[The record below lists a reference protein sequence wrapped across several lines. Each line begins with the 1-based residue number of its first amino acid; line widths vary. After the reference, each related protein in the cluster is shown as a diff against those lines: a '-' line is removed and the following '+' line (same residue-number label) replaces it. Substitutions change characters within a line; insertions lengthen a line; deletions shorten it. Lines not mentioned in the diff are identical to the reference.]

1 MGSISFSIPL
11 KLHSSHILIK
21 MISIKKQLAFTK
33 ITLLSGIVL
42 AVAISG
48 LVYIV
53 NSNKPDQANVINND
67 ITEPESKLFTITT
80 SSDIEKL
87 SPLNSFFKINSI
99 ETYHISLEEDAS
111 HDLSVATYTDEQG
124 KDKKAIIYLPDADI
138 DATDDESTVEKAKK
152 AFSSA
157 DKSSH
162 YRHEKWLGTS
172 EAINKY
178 TNEQSLFVSYWD
190 NAQKIHLFTGRE
202 TWIIGP
208 DKNAYSSPAEQA
220 LWESVA
226 GGFDTEGKLSK
237 YSQYL
242 LQDMDTAITELKKE
256 LPDGRETYILV
267 SNDDLAHVQ
276 EIAALT
282 GQGLPLETKLFPAAA
297 ELHNSISKVKEWA
310 KEGDGTGSY
319 LVQPMSEKF
328 NRVWRV
334 TDKSF
339 EDSLLVRLLPFTSSL
354 DRPFDKTNLVYQS
367 DWGAYISIYQLIN

>member
-1 MGSISFSIPL
+1 MLSIN
-11 KLHSSHILIK
+11 
-21 MISIKKQLAFTK
+21 KQLAF
-33 ITLLSGIVL
+33 IRISILSGIVL

-48 LVYIV
+48 LVYII
-53 NSNKPDQANVINND
+53 NSNKPEQANVINND
-67 ITEPESKLFTITT
+67 IAVPESKLYTITT
-80 SSDIEKL
+80 SSNIEKS
-87 SPLNSFFKINSI
+87 SPLNSYFKINSI
-99 ETYHISLEEDAS
+99 ETYHISLEENDS
-111 HDLSVATYTDEQG
+111 HDLSVAKYTDEQNRN
-124 KDKKAIIYLPDADI
+124 KKAIIFLPDADA
-138 DATDDESTVEKAKK
+138 DATGDESTVDKAKK
-152 AFSSA
+152 AFSST

-162 YRHEKWLGTS
+162 FRYEKWLGTS

-178 TNEQSLFVSYWD
+178 TNEQSLFISYWD
-190 NAQKIHLFTGRE
+190 NAQRIHLFTGRE

-208 DKNAYSSPAEQA
+208 DKNAYSSAAEQA

-256 LPDGRETYILV
+256 LSDERETYILV
-267 SNDDLAHVQ
+267 SNDDLARVQ
-276 EIAALT
+276 EMAELT

-310 KEGDGTGSY
+310 KEGNGTGSY

-354 DRPFDKTNLVYQS
+354 DRPFDKTKLVYQS

>member
-1 MGSISFSIPL
+1 MLSINKQHAFIR
-11 KLHSSHILIK
+11 
-21 MISIKKQLAFTK
+21 ISI
-33 ITLLSGIVL
+33 LSGIVL
-42 AVAISG
+42 AIAISG
-48 LVYIV
+48 LVYII
-53 NSNKPDQANVINND
+53 NSNKPEQTSVINND
-67 ITEPESKLFTITT
+67 IAVPEGKLFTITT
-80 SSDIEKL
+80 SADVEKL
-87 SPLNSFFKINSI
+87 FPLNSFFNINSI
-99 ETYHISLEEDAS
+99 ETYHISLEENAS

-124 KDKKAIIYLPDADI
+124 KDKKAIIYLPDADADA

-162 YRHEKWLGTS
+162 YRYEKWLGTS
-172 EAINKY
+172 EAIKKY

-202 TWIIGP
+202 TWITGP

-226 GGFDTEGKLSK
+226 GGFNTDGKLSK
-237 YSQYL
+237 FSQYL
-242 LQDMDTAITELKKE
+242 IQDMDTAIAELKKE
-256 LPDGRETYILV
+256 LSEERETYILV

-276 EIAALT
+276 EMAALT
-282 GQGLPLETKLFPAAA
+282 GQGLPLETKLFPVAA

-334 TDKSF
+334 TDKTF
-339 EDSLLVRLLPFTSSL
+339 EESLLVRLLPFSSSL
-354 DRPFDKTNLVYQS
+354 DKSFDKTKLVYQS
-367 DWGAYISIYQLIN
+367 DWGAYLSIYQLIN

>member
-11 KLHSSHILIK
+11 KLHTSHILIK
-21 MISIKKQLAFTK
+21 MLSIKKQHAFIRTT
-33 ITLLSGIVL
+33 ILSGIVL
-42 AVAISG
+42 AIAISG
-48 LVYIV
+48 LVYII
-53 NSNKPDQANVINND
+53 NSNKPEQANLINDD
-67 ITEPESKLFTITT
+67 ITEPESKIFTITT

-87 SPLNSFFKINSI
+87 SSLNPFFKINSI
-99 ETYHISLEEDAS
+99 ETYHISLEENDS
-111 HDLSVATYTDEQG
+111 HDLSVATYTDGQG
-124 KDKKAIIYLPDADI
+124 EDKKAIIYLPDAD
-138 DATDDESTVEKAKK
+138 DNATDGESTTDKAKK

-162 YRHEKWLGTS
+162 YRYEKWLATS
-172 EAINKY
+172 EAIKKY

-202 TWIIGP
+202 TWITSP

-226 GGFDTEGKLSK
+226 GGFDTDGKLSK
-237 YSQYL
+237 FSEYL

-256 LPDGRETYILV
+256 LSDERESYIVV

-310 KEGDGTGSY
+310 KEGNGTGSY

-354 DRPFDKTNLVYQS
+354 DRPFDKTKLVYQS

>member
-1 MGSISFSIPL
+1 MSSIN
-11 KLHSSHILIK
+11 
-21 MISIKKQLAFTK
+21 KQLAV
-33 ITLLSGIVL
+33 IRISILSGIVL
-42 AVAISG
+42 AAAISG
-48 LVYIV
+48 LVYII
-53 NSNKPDQANVINND
+53 NSNKPEQANVINND
-67 ITEPESKLFTITT
+67 IAEPESKLFTITS

-87 SPLNSFFKINSI
+87 SPLNSFFQINSI
-99 ETYHISLEEDAS
+99 ETYHISLEENDS
-111 HDLSVATYTDEQG
+111 HDLSVAKYTDEQNRN
-124 KDKKAIIYLPDADI
+124 KKAIIYLPDAD
-138 DATDDESTVEKAKK
+138 ASDDESTVDKAKK

-162 YRHEKWLGTS
+162 YRYEKWLGTS
-172 EAINKY
+172 EAINKH

-190 NAQKIHLFTGRE
+190 NAQRIHLLTGRE
-202 TWIIGP
+202 TWILGP
-208 DKNAYSSPAEQA
+208 DKNAYSSSAEQA

-237 YSQYL
+237 FSQYL

-256 LPDGRETYILV
+256 LSDDRETYILV
-267 SNDDLAHVQ
+267 SNDDLAHAQ
-276 EIAALT
+276 EMAALT

-310 KEGDGTGSY
+310 KEGEGTGSY

-328 NRVWRV
+328 NRVWRI

-354 DRPFDKTNLVYQS
+354 DRPFDKTKLVYQS